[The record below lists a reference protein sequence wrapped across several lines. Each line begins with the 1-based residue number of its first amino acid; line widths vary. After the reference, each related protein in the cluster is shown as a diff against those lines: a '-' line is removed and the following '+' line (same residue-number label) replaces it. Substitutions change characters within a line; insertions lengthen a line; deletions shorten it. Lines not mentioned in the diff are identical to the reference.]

1 MASKLLSCQYHKSKL
16 ICKCWCGTVRKYLFA
31 RDLLLPLQLL
41 LCSLLSTL
49 FRDCQN
55 KLLHS
60 LLVIDTVQNCIRR
73 SQRKTCLDRFYQ
85 LSGNAKFIVK
95 SKLQQIPE
103 LQLNPLSSRIAEL
116 FVDQSDNEG
125 ISFKSFVQNLAVFSH
140 QSTEEEKLRFLFR
153 VYDRDNDGKINEDE
167 LYNILKQCVGNNIED
182 QQLKMLVKGTIQDAD
197 KNEDAALDYIEFRQC
212 VERNAGMKEKLTVRF

>member
-1 MASKLLSCQYHKSKL
+1 MGSTQSFSASFEQDITDLSAHPFTKLELKRL
-16 ICKCWCGTVRKYLFA
+16 W
-31 RDLLLPLQLL
+31 
-41 LCSLLSTL
+41 
-49 FRDCQN
+49 N
-55 KLLHS
+55 
-60 LLVIDTVQNCIRR
+60 
-73 SQRKTCLDRFYQ
+73 RFYQ